1 MRGGRLLVAGALC
14 LPVLALSACQSTEEP
29 LGAPSASPAQT
40 LITPHAR
47 KPKPAKKAHKT
58 VHSVAGGTTK
68 GLSRSQLDAVVTQAN
83 SAIRAQLTPAMK
95 QTFLDVRVDPV
106 YPNGLKFTYVFR
118 KAVPPGTASQLSSG
132 SGSFQDQFAANL
144 GPLMEASGVKNAS
157 LTFVFENPD
166 GSVIWSRKFTG

>member
-1 MRGGRLLVAGALC
+1 MRHGRLFVAGALC
-14 LPVLALSACQSTEEP
+14 LPVLVLSACQGTEEP

-47 KPKPAKKAHKT
+47 KPKPAKKPHKM
-58 VHSVAGGTTK
+58 VHSVAGGTAK
-68 GLSRSQLDAVVTQAN
+68 GLSRSQLDAAVTQAN

-118 KAVPPGTASQLSSG
+118 KAVPPGTAAQLSSG

-166 GSVIWSRKFTG
+166 GSVIWSRKFTA